1 MNMACPQAKAAG
13 TATRNHARAALAARA
28 FTTGWIG
35 ITGLMVEAGGP
46 AMQAGVRYQNT
57 IAALYMGDLLRR
69 DRTPARDKVV
79 ELRLEAP
86 THVDDIVVRFG
97 DGRRDWIQAKL
108 NLASSGNAWERLWI
122 CMKAQLNDAAFGPDD
137 RLRLVVGEA
146 GETASN
152 LRAMADRTRSADE
165 AEWRTVRIT
174 QTQRKLASSIERVL
188 AGSSHAIFRHLEVD
202 IIEQDRIV
210 RDFAPSRLPGASS
223 SRPRLL
229 VHLRDLAGGRA
240 RTRGVFTSSQLREA
254 LLNDHDVTLESPA
267 DWGLAAYLEAAS
279 KLTHI
284 TVPGTSAGG
293 EVEDRYHWPAVQP
306 MEAGRP
312 DIEDELPGYWFDR
325 TTCSVDLRLFPTA
338 DLRRLI
344 VYAGP
349 GFGKSTLLQALTR
362 RLVRTP
368 LTPVTV
374 ALGALAGTGKDLID
388 YLQDTVN
395 SGFSVNVDW
404 LTLAEEGTVAIFLDG
419 LDEVAPSARPPLVDK
434 IKRFAARFPHAS
446 WLLTVRDPSVIPAGF
461 DAPKYELLPLTS
473 SEIRQFIGAWRLDLS
488 VAAAD
493 DLAEALSSYPDLAR
507 LVRIPLFLAILLA
520 TWDGVSAL
528 PANRKDLIE
537 TYLRTLFRPDE
548 HKPTERVADPERL
561 RDAAE
566 HLAFEMLEKGRIGGS
581 ERTVRK
587 LLDGHA
593 DAALPA
599 GGLFDDALTSGL
611 LRRDGGARV
620 VFPFPIV
627 QEYLAACWLLA
638 HRADEIPS
646 RAEKAVDRPW
656 AQVVQFA
663 LEGLEDG
670 TAVARRL
677 LDRPDDAFATTTR
690 LLARCI
696 LNGMACDPDVSDQV
710 GGRLVA
716 TWGLPSFWTARR
728 IGQLLRDGWTRPL
741 LPALKDALAEARHFH
756 SGGDDML
763 ALLEDED
770 LAIQALRRL
779 VEGDQWRAHL
789 SGFQPYITRISD
801 RALEVYSAIARQP
814 GLSAEQAWAIGV
826 LLGRLDLGVAG
837 ADRVRTLSLD
847 SAVAPNVRLAAFSLL
862 DERPPAAFW
871 SLVDSALKSDD
882 YHDRWAALDAIKC
895 APDAEERL
903 MTLLSNADLP
913 ACRTEIPE
921 RLQNILEEVRLAAF
935 VRAAQADP
943 RLPEEI
949 VLQLRVW
956 AASTGDEAAFHSLV
970 AELDGLP
977 AETVSLTL
985 ELLNHYPSRAVGR
998 QVAEALRDRRF
1009 LPAERVTV
1017 SRALLSGSTH
1027 RYKRHGLRSATLETS
1042 PPHPELD
1049 LFKGQIAAWR
1059 AHQDYNREQSLRMEC
1074 IACEA
1079 DLPDAVPQL
1088 KALLTDIAENHEVGG
1103 HEAPLNWPVRNA
1115 LDQLD
1120 RRGEPLPLAT
1130 LDRLIRSSS
1139 SNARIGAL
1147 YQVGAVATRE
1157 ALEYLVDFD
1166 CEEEGDWGLV
1176 FSAAERIA
1184 TRLGITV
1191 LRTPS
1196 GLEIAG

>member
-1 MNMACPQAKAAG
+1 
-13 TATRNHARAALAARA
+13 
-28 FTTGWIG
+28 
-35 ITGLMVEAGGP
+35 MVEAGGP

-57 IAALYMGDLLRR
+57 IAALYLGDLLRR
-69 DRTPARDKVV
+69 DRTTDRDKVV
-79 ELRLEAP
+79 EVRLEAP
-86 THVDDIVVRFG
+86 THVDDMVVRFM
-97 DGRRDWIQAKL
+97 DGRRDWVQAKL
-108 NLASSGNAWERLWI
+108 NLASSGDAWERLWV

-146 GETASN
+146 GEPASS
-152 LRAMADRTRSADE
+152 LKAMADRTRSGDE
-165 AEWRTVRIT
+165 AEWRTVRLT

-188 AGSSHAIFRHLEVD
+188 GGSSYAVFRRLEVD
-202 IIEQDRIV
+202 IIERGRIV
-210 RDFAPSRLPGASS
+210 RDFAPTRLSRAST

-229 VHLRDLAGGRA
+229 VYLRDLAGGRA
-240 RTRGVFTSSQLREA
+240 RTRGIFKAVQLREI
-254 LLNDHDVTLESPA
+254 LLNDHEVTLESPA

-279 KLTHI
+279 RLTHI
-284 TVPGTSAGG
+284 TVPGTGAGG
-293 EVEDRYHWPAVQP
+293 DVEDRYHWPAVQP

-395 SGFSVNVDW
+395 SGFSVNIDW
-404 LTLAEEGTVAIFLDG
+404 RTLAEEGAVAIFLDG
-419 LDEVAPSARPPLVDK
+419 LDEVAPTARPPLVEK

-461 DAPKYELLPLTS
+461 DAPKYELLPLTA
-473 SEIRQFIGAWRLDLS
+473 SEIRQFIGAWRRDLS
-488 VAAAD
+488 EAAAD

-520 TWDGVSAL
+520 TWDGASAL

-566 HLAFEMLEKGRIGGS
+566 HLAFEMLEQGRIGGS

-587 LLDGHA
+587 LLDAHA
-593 DAALPA
+593 DAPLPA

-611 LRRDGGARV
+611 LRRDGGTRV

-638 HRADEIPS
+638 HRTDEIPS
-646 RAEKAVDRPW
+646 RAERAVDRPW

-663 LEGLEDG
+663 LEGLDDG
-670 TAVARRL
+670 TVVARRL
-677 LDRPDDAFATTTR
+677 LDRPDDAFANTTR

-696 LNGMACDPDVSDQV
+696 LNGMTCDPDLRDEV

-716 TWGLPSFWTARR
+716 AWGSPSFWTARR
-728 IGQLLRDGWTRPL
+728 IGQLLRDGWTQPL
-741 LPALKDALAEARHFH
+741 LPALRTALAEARNFH

-763 ALLEDED
+763 AMLEDED
-770 LAIQALRRL
+770 LAIHALRRL
-779 VEGDQWRAHL
+779 VESDPVPAHL
-789 SGFQPYITRISD
+789 SGFQPYVTRISD
-801 RALEVYSAIARQP
+801 RAFDIYSAKARQP
-814 GLSAEQAWAIGV
+814 DLPAEDAWAIGV
-826 LLGRLDLGVAG
+826 LLGRLELGVAG
-837 ADRVRTLSLD
+837 TDRVRTMSRD
-847 SAVAPNVRLAAFSLL
+847 PAVAPNVRLAAFGLL
-862 DERPPAAFW
+862 DEPAPAFW
-871 SLVDSALKSDD
+871 ALVDSALKSDD
-882 YHDRWAALDAIKC
+882 FHDRWAALDAIKC

-903 MTLLSNADLP
+903 IGLLSDADLP
-913 ACRTEIPE
+913 DACRTDISE
-921 RLQNILEEVRLAAF
+921 RLQSILGEGARLAAF
-935 VRAAQADP
+935 VRSAQADL
-943 RLPEEI
+943 RLPEQTI
-949 VLQLRVW
+949 LQLRVW
-956 AASTGDEAAFHSLV
+956 AASTGDEAAFQGLV
-970 AELDGLP
+970 AEFGVLP
-977 AETVSLTL
+977 ADAVSLTL

-1009 LPAERVTV
+1009 PPAERVEV

-1042 PPHPELD
+1042 PPHPEID
-1049 LFKGQIAAWR
+1049 LFKGQIAVWR
-1059 AHQDYNREQSLRMEC
+1059 AEEDYDREQSLRMEC

-1079 DLPDAVPQL
+1079 DLRDAVPRL
-1088 KALLTDIAENHEVGG
+1088 KALLTDIADNHEVGG

-1120 RRGEPLPLAT
+1120 RRGDPLPLPT

-1139 SNARIGAL
+1139 SNARIGAIH
-1147 YQVGAVATRE
+1147 QVGAVATRR
-1157 ALEYLVDFD
+1157 ALEYLVKFD